1 MQRNMGT
8 ADRLVRG
15 ILIAP
20 AATIAA
26 VAAGAATLA
35 GVVLLVLAA
44 IMLVTALTGF
54 CPLYRLFGID
64 TLGRGRVAHR

>member
-8 ADRLVRG
+8 ADRVVRG
-15 ILIAP
+15 VLLAP

-26 VAAGAATLA
+26 LAAGAGTLA
-35 GVVLLVLAA
+35 GVILLVLAA
-44 IMLVTALTGF
+44 VMLATALAGF

>member
-26 VAAGAATLA
+26 VPAGAATLA